1 MASAANENIGAWQ
14 QLQAK
19 LSRAVA
25 SILLL
30 FFALGKVKVRPVLQM
45 VETPEMLTPFLKLDN
60 AMDDGCTMDDGCRT
74 TRAGQTDRR
83 MDGWTNLSRCS
94 ISKMPT
100 SRGAYGLTSWL
111 IVAVVVEAS
120 MDSSTW
126 TWSSL

>member
-14 QLQAK
+14 QLQAE

-60 AMDDGCTMDDGCRT
+60 AMDDGRWTMDAQWTMDVERLA
-74 TRAGQTDRR
+74 RDGQTDRQTDGR
-83 MDGWTNLSRCS
+83 MDEL
-94 ISKMPT
+94 
-100 SRGAYGLTSWL
+100 
-111 IVAVVVEAS
+111 V
-120 MDSSTW
+120 
-126 TWSSL
+126 SLLN

>member
-14 QLQAK
+14 QLQAE

-60 AMDDGCTMDDGCRT
+60 AMDDGRWMHNGRWMSNDSRG
-74 TRAGQTDRR
+74 TDRQT
-83 MDGWTNLSRCS
+83 DGWTDGRTCLVAQLAKCLRA
-94 ISKMPT
+94 K
-100 SRGAYGLTSWL
+100 GLTGL
-111 IVAVVVEAS
+111 P
-120 MDSSTW
+120 TG
-126 TWSSL
+126 